1 MSVFP
6 DNDTIEQI
14 SIELNIDSVFLE
26 KDWHVSNVIKALAE
40 FENERFEPIFC
51 GGTRLLK
58 GSIRNLYLILSDM
71 AESPFH

>member
-40 FENERFEPIFC
+40 FEKQRFEPIFC
-51 GGTRLLK
+51 GGTSLLK